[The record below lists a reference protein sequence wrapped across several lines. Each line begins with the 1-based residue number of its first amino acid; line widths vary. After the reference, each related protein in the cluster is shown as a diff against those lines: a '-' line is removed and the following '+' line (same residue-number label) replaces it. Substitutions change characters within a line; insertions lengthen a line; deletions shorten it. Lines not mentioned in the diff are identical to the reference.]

1 MRNRVL
7 ILDTSVLCCWL
18 KVPGKQT
25 AGPSNDRWDYDRIND
40 LLAAESKLN
49 TIFVLPL
56 ATLIETGNHIAQASG
71 ERFELASSLA
81 DYLRQAA
88 DECSP
93 WAAFTAQSELW
104 SVENLRVLAER
115 WPKLAVSRMTI
126 GDATI
131 KDVADYYAKA
141 GYHVEIVTGDQA
153 LKAHEP
159 SKPAVI
165 PRRRR

>member
-7 ILDTSVLCCWL
+7 ILDTSVLCCWI

-25 AGPSNDRWDYDRIND
+25 AGPSNNRWDHDRIND
-40 LLAAESKLN
+40 LLTAERKLN

-71 ERFELASSLA
+71 ERYELASNLA
-81 DYLRQAA
+81 ACLRQAA

-104 SVENLRVLAER
+104 SVENLRVLADS
-115 WPKLAVSRMTI
+115 WPKLAASGITL

-141 GYHVEIVTGDQA
+141 GYDVEIVTGDQA

-159 SKPAVI
+159 TKPVAI
-165 PRRRR
+165 PRRRK